1 MRSTRTL
8 ASVLVAVLAT
18 AGCGGGAPSAASPT
32 AEPAATGS
40 ATPTATPTASPTAVP
55 TATLPAAADVQG
67 LLDAKRADYGAP
79 GALAVLVRDGERSW
93 ASSGVADLD
102 DAPITESTRF
112 RIASITKPIVA
123 ALVLDAVARGEMAL
137 DDVVGDLL
145 PEVVPDVLRPEP
157 PVTVRQ
163 LLDHTSGIYDES
175 NGVASQDQLE
185 ADIAALA
192 DPDLRAEAQADLA
205 QALAGTPV
213 IASDRLIVALSETH
227 DRYFTPGDG
236 YHYSNT
242 NYQLAAMVLEA
253 VTGTP
258 FADLLRSRIVEPLE
272 LKRTTI
278 APPETASPELRGY
291 GTSATDSSLVDLT
304 DDLTWFGNGGNGG
317 IISTADELLTVMQAI
332 VGERLLPAELL
343 ADMKSPTSMSLGSY
357 GLGLATYKLS
367 CGTFYGH
374 EGGVNGTASIAIVSP
389 DGADGVV
396 VALNLR
402 SGEDPGLPALADDM
416 LCAGR

>member
-8 ASVLVAVLAT
+8 ASVIVAVLAT

-40 ATPTATPTASPTAVP
+40 ATPTASPTAVP
-55 TATLPAAADVQG
+55 TATPAAAADVQG
-67 LLDAKRADYGAP
+67 LLDAKRAEYGAP
-79 GALAVLVRDGERSW
+79 GALVVLVRGGERSW

-102 DAPITESTRF
+102 DTPITESTRF

-123 ALVLDAVARGEMAL
+123 ALVVDAVDRGEVSLDAIVGE
-137 DDVVGDLL
+137 LL
-145 PEVVPDVLRPEP
+145 PGALRADP

-175 NGVASQDQLE
+175 NGIASQDQLE

-192 DPDLRAEAQADLA
+192 EPDLRAEAQAALA

-213 IASDRLIVALSETH
+213 VASDRLIVALSETH
-227 DRYFTPGDG
+227 DRYFAPGAG

-242 NYQLAAMVLEA
+242 NYQLAAMVLEK
-253 VTGTP
+253 VTGKP
-258 FADLLRSRIVEPLE
+258 IAELLARRIVEPLGLE
-272 LKRTTI
+272 RTTI
-278 APPETASPELRGY
+278 APPDTASPELRGY
-291 GTSATDSSLVDLT
+291 GTSATDSSLADLT

-343 ADMKSPTSMSLGSY
+343 AEMRSPTSMSLGSY

-367 CGTFYGH
+367 CGTFHGH

-396 VALNLR
+396 IALNLR
-402 SGEDPGLPALADDM
+402 SGEDPRLPALADDM

>member
-40 ATPTATPTASPTAVP
+40 ATPTASPTAVP
-55 TATLPAAADVQG
+55 TATPAAVADVQG
-67 LLDAKRADYGAP
+67 LLDAKRAEYGAP

-102 DAPITESTRF
+102 DTPITESTRF

-123 ALVLDAVARGEMAL
+123 ALVLDAVARGEVAL

-145 PEVVPDVLRPEP
+145 PDLVPDVLRPEP

-205 QALAGTPV
+205 KALAGTPV

-258 FADLLRSRIVEPLE
+258 IADLLRRRVVEPLE
-272 LKRTTI
+272 LERTTI
-278 APPETASPELRGY
+278 APPDTASPELRGY

-317 IISTADELLTVMQAI
+317 IISTADELLAVMQAI

-343 ADMKSPTSMSLGSY
+343 AEMKSPTSMSLGSY

-416 LCAGR
+416 LCAGQ